1 MVLDDVSCKI
11 GQGIYGLLG
20 PNGAGKTTLMRCLT
34 NLYPLTK
41 GTIRIGERDIKKT
54 KKMNIGYLP
63 QQFGLFKELKVEDS
77 MKYFC
82 NIKGIPRKER
92 EAEIQRCLRIVNMEG
107 EKNKISG
114 NLSGGMMRRIGV
126 AQSLLGKPPLILF
139 DEPTAGL
146 DPEERMRFK
155 NTISNLGKEETVI
168 ISTHIVEDVEAC
180 CDKVIVMNGGK
191 ILCIKTCEELKEL
204 AMGKVI
210 ACKKGREAEIP
221 GQFLIEKQYEKNNE
235 IYYRILLHDAE
246 QINGQEVL
254 ESTIEDGYMTV
265 IKENCIEGQIV

>member
-1 MVLDDVSCKI
+1 MSCKI